1 MVGSGQPELTWAQS
15 YTFLVLYVLGAISI
29 AVATWNDWWL
39 DARLAVLT
47 HGIDMAIFTGI
58 AFSSSGTTSPFTLF
72 FTLPLL
78 SAAVR
83 WSWRETALTATVL
96 IILFMIAGFAFL
108 GSSGFELQRFV
119 LRAANLF
126 SLTLLLIWFG
136 IHQRAG
142 KTFLR
147 IDDFEAGVGAQDN
160 PLAQALSFTMDA
172 TGAGS
177 GALLIGPIG

>member
-1 MVGSGQPELTWAQS
+1 MGDVELQPGNSLSGRFKFHSGRVIALGRVMLAVTYAVFIMVGSGQPELTWAQS

-47 HGIDMAIFTGI
+47 HEIDMAIFTGI

-83 WSWRETALTATVL
+83 WSWPR
-96 IILFMIAGFAFL
+96 
-108 GSSGFELQRFV
+108 R
-119 LRAANLF
+119 R
-126 SLTLLLIWFG
+126 
-136 IHQRAG
+136 
-142 KTFLR
+142 
-147 IDDFEAGVGAQDN
+147 
-160 PLAQALSFTMDA
+160 
-172 TGAGS
+172 
-177 GALLIGPIG
+177 